1 MSNLSSKLPKG
12 SVIADRYEIQFPS
25 GSCGIS
31 ESFRTKDT
39 DGRLVRLEFVDLA
52 SLAGSYF
59 DDNDKLRHSE
69 ILKSIEHPNIPALLD
84 EGETVIDS
92 KRYAFLVLSAITG
105 ESLADLLGRNGPL
118 SPYKV
123 LPIALELLDTLD
135 FLHNLGAP
143 VIHNGISTRSVVLDY
158 TDGRDKPVLIGFDQA
173 RDIYAS
179 RDSISLGGLSLFHAA
194 PELLHGIF
202 VPQSDL
208 FSVGALIYNLIYGS
222 PPWFNET
229 VTSASPDKKKAAL
242 EKARSLRLN
251 FDAVNE
257 NAIDLHFRLVL
268 EKALSIDVQTRFETA
283 DEFSRALK
291 RELVFETTVG
301 HQSFEKNFEKKEKA
315 PGTGF
320 DGLAG
325 MEELKS
331 ILYNE
336 VIRPIIERDRF
347 EKFGIPLL
355 NGVLLYGPPG
365 CGKTFVAERL
375 VEEIGFNF
383 LMVNPSDLAS
393 PFVHG
398 GQEKIGQLFKEAE
411 EKAPCLVFI
420 DEFDALVPS
429 RESDVSHHYAA
440 EVNEILAQM
449 SGCGRRGIF
458 IIGATN
464 RPEKIDEAVLRSGRF
479 DKLIYLPQPDL
490 EQRESMFRQH
500 LAKCPVDLGIDY
512 TALANQ
518 TKNYVSSDIANL
530 VVEAAR
536 KAEKG
541 DCRISMEMLEQAI
554 KENKPSVTLKQ
565 LKKYEKMNQKWQDER
580 KGIDVDGHKSIGFV
594 LPDGD

>member
-208 FSVGALIYNLIYGS
+208 FSVGALIYNLIH
-222 PPWFNET
+222 
-229 VTSASPDKKKAAL
+229 V
-242 EKARSLRLN
+242 
-251 FDAVNE
+251 
-257 NAIDLHFRLVL
+257 
-268 EKALSIDVQTRFETA
+268 
-283 DEFSRALK
+283 
-291 RELVFETTVG
+291 
-301 HQSFEKNFEKKEKA
+301 
-315 PGTGF
+315 
-320 DGLAG
+320 
-325 MEELKS
+325 
-331 ILYNE
+331 
-336 VIRPIIERDRF
+336 
-347 EKFGIPLL
+347 
-355 NGVLLYGPPG
+355 
-365 CGKTFVAERL
+365 
-375 VEEIGFNF
+375 
-383 LMVNPSDLAS
+383 
-393 PFVHG
+393 
-398 GQEKIGQLFKEAE
+398 
-411 EKAPCLVFI
+411 
-420 DEFDALVPS
+420 
-429 RESDVSHHYAA
+429 
-440 EVNEILAQM
+440 
-449 SGCGRRGIF
+449 
-458 IIGATN
+458 
-464 RPEKIDEAVLRSGRF
+464 
-479 DKLIYLPQPDL
+479 
-490 EQRESMFRQH
+490 
-500 LAKCPVDLGIDY
+500 
-512 TALANQ
+512 
-518 TKNYVSSDIANL
+518 
-530 VVEAAR
+530 
-536 KAEKG
+536 
-541 DCRISMEMLEQAI
+541 
-554 KENKPSVTLKQ
+554 
-565 LKKYEKMNQKWQDER
+565 
-580 KGIDVDGHKSIGFV
+580 
-594 LPDGD
+594 

>member
-1 MSNLSSKLPKG
+1 MSDLESKLAKG
-12 SVIADRYEIQFPS
+12 SVIADRYEVQFPS
-25 GSCGIS
+25 GPCGIS
-31 ESFRTKDT
+31 ESFRVKDR
-39 DGRLVRLEFVDLA
+39 DGSSRRLELIDLA
-52 SLAGSYF
+52 SLPGSYY
-59 DDNDKLRHSE
+59 DDNDKLRHLE
-69 ILKSIEHPNIPALLD
+69 ILRTIEHPNIPDLLD

-92 KRYAFLVLSAITG
+92 KRYAFFVFPWISG
-105 ESLADLLGRNGPL
+105 ESLADLLARNGTL

-123 LPIALELLDTLD
+123 LPIALELLETLK
-135 FLHNLGAP
+135 FLHNRDVPL
-143 VIHNGISTRSVVLDY
+143 IHNGISTRSVILDY
-158 TDGRDKPVLIGFDQA
+158 SADRDKPVLIGFDQA
-173 RDIYAS
+173 RDIHAS
-179 RDSISLGGLSLFHAA
+179 RDSISLKGLFLFHAA

-208 FSVGALIYNLIYGS
+208 FSVGALIYNLIFGS
-222 PPWFNET
+222 PPWFSEAVMTAPANKVKT
-229 VTSASPDKKKAAL
+229 AL
-242 EKARSLRLN
+242 EKARSRPLN
-251 FDAVNE
+251 FDFIDE
-257 NAIDLHFRLVL
+257 NTLDLHFRMVL
-268 EKALSIDVQTRFETA
+268 EKALSIDVQSRFETA
-283 DEFSRALK
+283 NEFARALK
-291 RELVFETTVG
+291 RELVFEGSTA
-301 HQSFEKNFEKKEKA
+301 QISFERNFENKEKA

-325 MEELKS
+325 MAELKS
-331 ILYNE
+331 ILHNE
-336 VIRPIIERDRF
+336 VIRPIVERERF

-375 VEEIGFNF
+375 VEEIGFSF
-383 LMVNPSDLAS
+383 IMVNPSDLAS
-393 PFVHG
+393 PYVHG
-398 GQEKIGQLFKEAE
+398 GQEKIGQLFKDAE

-449 SGCGRRGIF
+449 SSCGKRGIF

-490 EQRESMFRQH
+490 EQRESIFRQH
-500 LAKCPVDLGIDY
+500 LARCPVDLGVDY
-512 TALANQ
+512 TRLADL

-536 KAEKG
+536 KAEKA
-541 DCRISMEMLEQAI
+541 DTRVTMEMLEQAI

-565 LKKYEKMNQKWQDER
+565 LKKYEKMNQQWQDER
-580 KGIDVDGHKSIGFV
+580 KGIDVDGQKSIGFI
-594 LPDGD
+594 LPDED